1 MHDLQTNTYRPSLNK
16 PVDGVLKHSQEGTN
30 EKYKSGRRH

>member
-1 MHDLQTNTYRPSLNK
+1 MMEQTHYQYDNPAPSL
-16 PVDGVLKHSQEGTN
+16 LKHSQEGTN